1 MSSFNNDDDV
11 RDLRERVERLE
22 RELEQYKRQPTR
34 PSHYLKWFIT
44 GFLIVTGA
52 MILVG
57 ILQFVMA
64 G

>member
-22 RELEQYKRQPTR
+22 REFEQYKRQPTR
-34 PSHYLKWFIT
+34 PSHYFKWFIT

-57 ILQFVMA
+57 ILQFLL
-64 G
+64 